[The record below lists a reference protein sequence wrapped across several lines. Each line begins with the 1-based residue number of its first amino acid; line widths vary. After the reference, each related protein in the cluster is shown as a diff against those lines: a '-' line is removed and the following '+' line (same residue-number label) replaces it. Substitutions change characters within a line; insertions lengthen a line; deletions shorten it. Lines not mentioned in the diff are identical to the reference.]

1 MDREVKKVDSLCRF
15 FTEKSYFYRKDGGFV
30 EPGAIPE
37 LFGLVPGRENDCRKP
52 TLYDGE
58 RG

>member
-1 MDREVKKVDSLCRF
+1 MDRDVKKVDSLSGFSPKRVT
-15 FTEKSYFYRKDGGFV
+15 FTGKTGGFV